1 MDIGMPCRMIAP
13 MAIVVLVVCC
23 PVCIVTMIAH
33 D

>member
-13 MAIVVLVVCC
+13 MAIVVCC